1 MSNTLQYRPNV
12 GIVIFNSDKNIWIG
26 KRIDNNT
33 KEGWQLP
40 QGGIDHQEEP
50 LDAAIREV
58 YEETGITTIKNI
70 ATIDNWI
77 KYNLPLDIAK
87 NKWGG
92 KYIGQKQKWYLFYF
106 YGDENE
112 INININKQ
120 PEFSKWKWADEQ
132 YIRDNVTNF
141 RKDVYK
147 KVFQSFSKVI
157 KKYT

>member
-26 KRIDNNT
+26 KRLDNNT

-40 QGGIDHQEEP
+40 QGGIEYQEEP
-50 LDAAIREV
+50 LDAALREV

-106 YGDENE
+106 YGNENE

>member
-112 INININKQ
+112 ININIDKQ

-132 YIRDNVTNF
+132 YIKDNVTNF

-147 KVFQSFSKVI
+147 KVFESFSKVI

>member
-106 YGDENE
+106 YGNENE

>member
-92 KYIGQKQKWYLFYF
+92 KNIGQKQKWYLFYF

>member
-26 KRIDNNT
+26 KRLDNNT

>member
-26 KRIDNNT
+26 KRLDNNT

-40 QGGIDHQEEP
+40 QGGIDYQEEP

-112 INININKQ
+112 ININIDKQ

-132 YIRDNVTNF
+132 YIKDNVTNF

-147 KVFQSFSKVI
+147 KVFESFSKVI

>member
-26 KRIDNNT
+26 KRLDNNT

-40 QGGIDHQEEP
+40 QGGIDYQEEP